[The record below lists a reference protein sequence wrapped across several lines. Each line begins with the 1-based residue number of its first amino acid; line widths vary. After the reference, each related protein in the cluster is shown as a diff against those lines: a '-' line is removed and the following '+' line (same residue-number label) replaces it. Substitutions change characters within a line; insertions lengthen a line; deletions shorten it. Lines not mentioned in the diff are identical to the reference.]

1 MDSDILENH
10 QLQNETPEMDNII
23 LDEEQHNSSNI
34 NELVETIYPPNQEDE
49 KELNADNNN
58 SELSKKSTSTNDN
71 KKEEKKNESKNLL
84 SGNNIKTPDNN
95 GNNEVS
101 SHKKRIII
109 KKKLSLSLKNYFK
122 KILKKKIS
130 RKNIKILF
138 KNKGIIHKLLEIVK
152 KYKNKKKN
160 CGFLKDIFIRSI
172 RKLLN
177 NNIKCK
183 NPKKL
188 LESGNKNI
196 IINNLNYF
204 SDSLENLFFWINKNY
219 DNRNGNNDEILNEE
233 EASKIGDTSCNQWIY
248 NRIDNEAL
256 YMTNE
261 DTLYFHFPAFD
272 ILPNTNYTTL

>member
-10 QLQNETPEMDNII
+10 QLQNETPEMDNLI
-23 LDEEQHNSSNI
+23 LDDEKHNSSNI
-34 NELVETIYPPNQEDE
+34 NELVETIYPANQEDE

-71 KKEEKKNESKNLL
+71 KNEEKKNESKNLL
-84 SGNNIKTPDNN
+84 TGNNIKTPENN
-95 GNNEVS
+95 GNNGVS
-101 SHKKRIII
+101 SQKKRIII

-160 CGFLKDIFIRSI
+160 CCFLKDIFIRSI
-172 RKLLN
+172 RKLLK

-196 IINNLNYF
+196 IINNFNYF
-204 SDSLENLFFWINKNY
+204 SDSLENLFLWINKNY
-219 DNRNGNNDEILNEE
+219 DNGNGNNDEILNEE
-233 EASKIGDTSCNQWIY
+233 ETSKIVDISCNQWIY
-248 NRIDNEAL
+248 NRMDNEAL
-256 YMTNE
+256 YMANE
-261 DTLYFHFPAFD
+261 DILYIHFPAFD
-272 ILPNTNYTTL
+272 ILPNTNYTTI